1 MAHEQWHLSKSVPIS
16 FIVAIIAQTGALV
29 WFVASMNNGIETN
42 SRDIVRHDQRI
53 ENLEVTAQNQA
64 IATARIAEN
73 IEAIRETLDR
83 MERRGQ

>member
-53 ENLEVTAQNQA
+53 ENLEINAQNQA